1 MGRTVL
7 TNENLKKQM
16 KNVTKKIDLFD
27 EAISFG
33 TELIKVKASNI
44 LLDNIQSRYDAFE
57 NEVKGLGSNGER
69 DSELHHDHQDHSHY
83 VYRDKTDEGY

>member
-27 EAISFG
+27 EDISFG

-44 LLDNIQSRYDAFE
+44 LLENIQSR
-57 NEVKGLGSNGER
+57 
-69 DSELHHDHQDHSHY
+69 
-83 VYRDKTDEGY
+83 